1 MYGKSNVTS
10 DNTITQSL
18 LRPAPLPAASAPVR
32 MGALLLCGLAVLCF
46 SFTLPATRL
55 ASGQIPPL
63 ILGPG
68 RSAVAGLGAIAILLV
83 RGDALPTRTQ
93 LRSLVVV
100 ALGVVI
106 GFPLLTSLAL
116 ERVPTH
122 HAVVVVGLLPLAT
135 SVLAVL
141 RNGERPSRLFW
152 LFASLGAAAVL
163 CFGAAAQGLTLAPAD
178 LLLLAAVL
186 LGSLAYAEGGRLATS
201 LDGVAV
207 ICWALVLGLPGTLA
221 CVAYALSSRA
231 LPTPSPLAVGGFLY
245 VSLVSTLFA
254 FCAWYRGLA
263 LGGVARGSQVQLLQ
277 PVLSL
282 VWCAALLHEPLAP
295 ATLLAGAAVLAC
307 AAGTRWAR
315 S

>member
-1 MYGKSNVTS
+1 V
-10 DNTITQSL
+10 
-18 LRPAPLPAASAPVR
+18 
-32 MGALLLCGLAVLCF
+32 GALVLCGLAVLCF

-55 ASGQIPPL
+55 ASGQIAPL

-68 RSAVAGLGAIAILLV
+68 RSAVAGLVAIAVLLV

-93 LRSLVVV
+93 LGSLCVVT
-100 ALGVVI
+100 LGVVI
-106 GFPLLTSLAL
+106 GFPLLSSLAL

-122 HAVVVVGLLPLAT
+122 HAVVVVGLMPLTT
-135 SVLAVL
+135 SVFAVL
-141 RNGERPSRLFW
+141 RNGERPSPLFW
-152 LFASLGAAAVL
+152 LFASLGAGAVL
-163 CFGAAAQGLTLAPAD
+163 CFGAAVHGLTLAPAD

-186 LGSLAYAEGGRLATS
+186 LGSLAYAEGGRLAAR
-201 LDGVAV
+201 LDGVSV

-221 CVAYALSSRA
+221 CVAYALSVQA
-231 LPTPSPLAVGGFLY
+231 LPPPSPLALAGFLY

-282 VWCAALLHEPLAP
+282 IWCAALLHEPLAP
-295 ATLLAGAAVLAC
+295 ATLLAGGAVLAS
-307 AAGTRWAR
+307 AAGSRRAR
-315 S
+315 A